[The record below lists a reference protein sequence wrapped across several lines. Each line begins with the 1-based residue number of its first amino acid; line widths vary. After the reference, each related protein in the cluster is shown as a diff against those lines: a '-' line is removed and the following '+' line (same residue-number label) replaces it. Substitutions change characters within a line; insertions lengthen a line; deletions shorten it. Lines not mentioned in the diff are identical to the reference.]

1 MTGFPFQGGSFG
13 EYAFGDIDGNVA
25 MILDTAAAVTAA
37 GQTVLASIT
46 MAISTA
52 SGVSISGQTVLA
64 TLGMAI
70 TASANVTA
78 AGQDVNLWSRT
89 AMGPLFQRKV
99 GGRPQVYWKGR
110 ST

>member
-1 MTGFPFQGGSFG
+1 MLGFHGISEQPIS
-13 EYAFGDIDGNVA
+13 AISGNVTLTIDTA
-25 MILDTAAAVTAA
+25 ASVTAAGQDVLAAISIAITTAAAVTGA
-37 GQTVLASIT
+37 GQS
-46 MAISTA
+46 
-52 SGVSISGQTVLA
+52 VLA

-78 AGQDVNLWSRT
+78 AGQEINLRPRT
-89 AMGPLFQRKV
+89 AMGPLFQRKA